1 MNEDL
6 VIKLK
11 VDTSSVTTTV
21 NRLKNDIA
29 NVNKTIG
36 NTSSATN
43 TTKAVQSNEKL
54 AKTMDKIEQSV
65 ANIKQG
71 ISGWDIAKTVTGAK
85 AMSTAFDKVKSS
97 VSDLKKKIQDMTG
110 GHLSNAMDAIN
121 PFSKMYKEDVEWTG
135 FSDGLGVAKDE
146 LKNFFDATK
155 SEVSVIGQRLG
166 KAFGNIK
173 GAKSFKELIAGVKG
187 LGGAFSGA
195 ASGGGLLATTLGV
208 LKAAALAAA
217 TAISGLFLAITGIG
231 AVAGVAA
238 AFSVSKLGNEIFYT
252 AQRFN
257 MSAQSFQEWSY
268 IMQQTGSDVEDLK
281 GFLETLASE
290 QAAVIEGSADAA
302 ANFKRLGMSVEEVVG
317 SSQQE
322 LFEKTVKNI
331 QNIEDATQRSAIAY
345 SIFGDEASRIMNVL
359 NMSNADLERARNNYA
374 LLGGTM
380 SGELLESSTRLQNSI
395 NNMKQAWQGISNTL
409 AEIFIP
415 IVQAV
420 VQWLTKAFVVINLFI
435 RTVAGLDLN
444 PKGGM
449 DKATSSNKAY
459 TSSVGAA
466 TKAVEKLK
474 RTTMGFDELNIV
486 QNPND
491 SSAAAAGA
499 GAMPNMGSM
508 GAAFD
513 TSFLDAGS
521 LNLAGIYAWFEEYKT
536 LIQDITTWT
545 LILGGIVAI
554 GFAFGTGNVLL
565 GIAGAAALGLGI
577 VIGNSEGGSF
587 DRIQAWFEQYK
598 TLIQDITTWTLVLG
612 GIIAVAIA
620 FATGNLVLGLA
631 GLAALGLGIGIGMGE
646 GGTWERVGAAISQFC
661 QNVWD
666 TIVNA
671 IKGIGAFLA
680 TIGQWIYDNVIQPV
694 WNFIEP
700 AVMGIAKLIEGYING
715 VKNIF
720 SGAMNIIKGIFTG
733 DMDLIK
739 AGVSQ
744 TWEGIKQVIGAIAGW
759 VNDWVI
765 KPVLNF
771 FAPMWTALLDG
782 AKKAWEGIKNAFAP
796 VATWFK
802 DTFTKAWTGV
812 KNVFSTGGKIF
823 SGIKEGIENTFKTVV
838 NGIIGGINKIV
849 AAPFNTI
856 NGMLNKIRDISFL
869 DISPFKSLWSYN
881 PLTVPQIPLL
891 AKGGIATSP
900 TVAMFGE
907 AGKEAVLPLEN
918 NTGWMDELADRIAA
932 RNQTPSKLV
941 LQVGEKELGWVTINS
956 INSITKEMGGLQLAL

>member
-11 VDTSSVTTTV
+11 VDTSSVTNTV

-36 NTSSATN
+36 NTSSATSSSKSIQ
-43 TTKAVQSNEKL
+43 TNEKL
-54 AKTMDKIEQSV
+54 AKAMDKIEKSV
-65 ANIKQG
+65 TNIKQG
-71 ISGWDIAKTVTGAK
+71 ISGWDIAKATVGVK
-85 AMSTAFDKVKSS
+85 AMSSAFEKVKTS
-97 VSDLKKKIQDMTG
+97 VSDLKKKLQEMTG
-110 GHLSNAMDAIN
+110 GHLANAFSAIN
-121 PFSKMYKEDVEWTG
+121 PFSKMYKEDVEWEG
-135 FSDGLGVAKDE
+135 FSHGLGVAKEE
-146 LKNFFDATK
+146 LKNFWDATK
-155 SEVSVIGQRLG
+155 SEASVVGQRIG
-166 KAFGNIK
+166 AAFSNIK
-173 GAKSFKELIAGVKG
+173 GAKSFKELTAGIKG

-195 ASGGGLLATTLGV
+195 ASGSGLLATTLGV

-217 TAISGLFLAITGIG
+217 TAISGLFLAITGLGVVAGIG
-231 AVAGVAA
+231 AAL
-238 AFSVSKLGNEIFYT
+238 SVSKLGHEVFFT

-257 MSAQSFQEWSY
+257 MSSKAFQEWSY
-268 IMQQTGSDVEDLK
+268 IMKQTGSDVEDLK

-290 QAAVIEGSADAA
+290 QAAVVEGSQGAID
-302 ANFKRLGMSVEEVVG
+302 NFKRLGMSVDEVVG

-331 QNIEDATQRSAIAY
+331 QNIDDAVQRSAIAY
-345 SIFGDEASRIMNVL
+345 SIFGDEASRLMNVL
-359 NMSNADLERARNNYA
+359 NMSNADLEKARTNYE
-374 LLGGTM
+374 LLGGSM

-395 NNMKQAWQGISNTL
+395 NNMKLAWQGISNTL

-415 IVQAV
+415 VVQAV
-420 VQWLTKAFVVINLFI
+420 VNWLTKAFVVINLFI
-435 RTVAGLDLN
+435 RTVAGLDL
-444 PKGGM
+444 KTSSSM
-449 DKATSSNKAY
+449 DKATSSNKNY

-486 QNPND
+486 QDPNASAG
-491 SSAAAAGA
+491 SSGAAAS
-499 GAMPNMGSM
+499 MPNMSGM

-521 LNLAGIYAWFEEYKT
+521 LNLESIYAWFEEYKT

-545 LILGGIVAI
+545 LILGGIVAV

-577 VIGNSEGGSF
+577 VIGNSEGGTF

-598 TLIQDITTWTLVLG
+598 TLIQDIITWTLVLG

-666 TIVNA
+666 TIVNTV
-671 IKGIGAFLA
+671 KSIGAFLS

-700 AVMGIAKLIEGYING
+700 AVMGIVKMIQGYIEG

-720 SGAMNIIKGIFTG
+720 SGVFNVIKGIFTG
-733 DMDLIK
+733 NMDLIK
-739 AGVSQ
+739 EGVNQ
-744 TWEGIKQVIGAIAGW
+744 TWEGIKQVLSAVGQW
-759 VNDWVI
+759 VYDWVI
-765 KPVLNF
+765 KPVLDF
-771 FAPMWTALLDG
+771 FAPMWTALSDG
-782 AKKAWEGIKNAFAP
+782 AKKAWEGIKSAFSA

-802 DTFTKAWTGV
+802 DIFSKAWEGV
-812 KNVFSTGGKIF
+812 KNVFSVGGKIF

-838 NGIIGGINKIV
+838 NGIIGGINKIIAV
-849 AAPFNTI
+849 PFNAI
-856 NGMLNKIRDISFL
+856 NGMLNKIRNLSFL
-869 DISPFKSLWSYN
+869 DIAPFKNLWSHN
-881 PLTVPQIPLL
+881 PLAVPQIPLL
-891 AKGGIATSP
+891 AKGGIATGP

-918 NTGWMDELADRIAA
+918 NTGWMDLLADKIAE
-932 RNQTPSKLV
+932 RNSTPSKLV
-941 LQVGEKELGWVTINS
+941 LQVGERELGWVTINS